1 MHDPDVQIPFD
12 ATNEAEVALYLFV
25 AELNATS
32 VRERL
37 DVIVGVRRPDPDGAP
52 LVRFVGPTGWHHVRF
67 ERDESC
73 GLSAMDRIECHAKG
87 FFDAT
92 REHHAARA
100 A

>member
-1 MHDPDVQIPFD
+1 MHDPDEQIPFE
-12 ATNEAEVALYLFV
+12 ATDAEVPLYALV

-37 DVIVGVRRPDPDGAP
+37 DVIVGVRRPDAREPM
-52 LVRFVGPTGWHHVRF
+52 LRMIGPTGWRHVRF
-67 ERDESC
+67 AAEGDVSAIERVRRVAD
-73 GLSAMDRIECHAKG
+73 G
-87 FFDAT
+87 FVAEA